1 MFSLGLSVL
10 VLSSAVAVGGAS
22 VILFGLLVL
31 SVLQLF
37 SVLCWCCRCCASI
50 AAVVFLFGL

>member
-1 MFSLGLSVL
+1 M
-10 VLSSAVAVGGAS
+10 LSSVVAVGGDS